1 MRFGEVFVNS
11 PRVHFYIGKL
21 IVNEKTTEITFND
34 LPLDERITRAVH
46 EAGYTVP
53 TPVQAQSIPALL
65 NGSDLLVTSRT
76 GSGKTAAFMLPALH
90 KLSTTQGAGRG
101 PRLLVLSPTR
111 ELATQITE
119 AAKKYGKYLKQVRI
133 VSILGGTSYHVQNRM
148 LSKPYEILVA
158 TPGRLIDQMN
168 QGRIDLSKVEMLVLD
183 EADRMLDMGFID
195 DVEEIA
201 SAVSEN
207 RQTLLFSA
215 TMDREILRLANQLL
229 KNPVRIEATEL
240 HASHENIE
248 QRLHYVDDLA
258 HKNRLLAHLLTD
270 TEVNQAIVF
279 TATKRDADLLASDLA
294 GMGHRAAA
302 LHGDMHQGAR
312 NRTLD
317 GLRQGRFRVLVATDV
332 AARGIDVPGI
342 SHVIN
347 YDLPKMAE
355 DYVHRIGRTGRA
367 GKKGTAISLAGSR
380 DLMHLKKIE
389 RFTGKSINVHT
400 VPGFEPQRPIKPQ
413 KSKPQGQRH
422 GHGAGAGGRSFGS
435 NKNEGQPR
443 HSQKRRF
450 DGGQPAFLQDERPR
464 YDGVTRPRSASDG
477 VSRSRPD
484 AAGRPRIDGVARPP
498 RADGAARHRADGV
511 ARPRTDGVA
520 RPRTEGARRNKSMFG
535 DQAPLHTQSRFF
547 PDGVKQQDGFAR
559 RPRPQNQSQGQGRKR
574 WSDS

>member
-1 MRFGEVFVNS
+1 MRFGEVSINS

-34 LPLDERITRAVH
+34 LPLDERITRAVL

-53 TPVQAQSIPALL
+53 TPVQAQSIPILL
-65 NGSDLLVTSRT
+65 DGSDLLVTSRT

-133 VSILGGTSYHVQNRM
+133 VSILGGTSYQVQNRM

-168 QGRIDLSKVEMLVLD
+168 QGRIDLSQVEMLVLD

-195 DVEEIA
+195 DVEKIA

-229 KNPVRIEATEL
+229 TNPVRIEATEL

-317 GLRQGRFRVLVATDV
+317 GLRHGRFRVLVATDV

-389 RFTGKSINVHT
+389 RFTGKSINVLT
-400 VPGFEPQRPIKPQ
+400 IPGFEPKRPIKPA
-413 KSKPQGQRH
+413 KSKPQGQGQRH
-422 GHGAGAGGRSFGS
+422 GHGAGGGGRSFGF

-450 DGGQPAFLQDERPR
+450 DGDKPAFLQDERPR
-464 YDGVTRPRSASDG
+464 FEGVARPRTGADGVARPRVAHDG
-477 VSRSRPD
+477 VSRSRS
-484 AAGRPRIDGVARPP
+484 DGVGRP
-498 RADGAARHRADGV
+498 RADGLG
-511 ARPRTDGVA
+511 RPRTDGVA
-520 RPRTEGARRNKSMFG
+520 RPRTEGARRSKPMFG

-547 PDGVKQQDGFAR
+547 PDGAKQQDGFTR
-559 RPRPQNQSQGQGRKR
+559 RPRSQNQSQGQGRKR